1 MNENFPPLFL
11 SVPQTRDRIKI
22 QRNIQFQVPE
32 EIVENRKAI
41 SENLKTQIEP
51 LSEKLKEMSDEERKA
66 VFYKLEHEGNVSLSG
81 TGLKPI
87 AESTEKITIAVPRKG
102 NLDPLLKKVKEFG
115 EELNNDVPQNSKEI
129 ANLRAIT
136 EGQPKDRLSQ
146 ELFEKYD
153 EIIEKDLFIFELEI
167 MANPLLSGV
176 KQQQED
182 IRNTLNEINDKF
194 ENNTRGRILEH
205 EEFNEKICRAVIS
218 CSGKLFQEFVEEKHW
233 QVKISWIDTRPE
245 FKFYPS
251 VITDFDIN
259 SIEPLNSPDETA
271 PIVCIID
278 SGISPGNPFLN
289 PVTKEEWVRCFLNTD
304 DDPDKFTPYDEV
316 KDYGHGSGV
325 ASLASY
331 YALNSENGAENQGKV
346 WIASA
351 RILDRNNECDE
362 RLYSK
367 MLRDVVETFAPLGIK
382 IFNLS
387 INSKDRKW
395 NEEAKRTVPRQSWTA
410 RAIDK
415 LSREF
420 DVVFVV
426 SAGNIHRD
434 LIDEFFQN
442 DADYPNYLA
451 DENSCILDP
460 AQSALSLTVG
470 SIARTTLVAQTKLV
484 IESPVAKLN
493 YPSPFTRI
501 GPGIK
506 KEIKPELV
514 EYGGNLVI
522 DENKDTFPNVGTNIV
537 MATNKIS
544 PAITT
549 SCGTSYAAPR
559 VTHKLALIMSDLQS
573 LGIGN
578 VSAPLLR
585 ALIVNS
591 ASYDFLG
598 EDLSEFIE
606 TIDGIQAKHWQ
617 NILGYGQPDDVSA
630 TYCDDYSVLLFF
642 QGEIESDKVMFF
654 DIPVPE
660 SLADADFG
668 TKQLSVT
675 LAFSPEVQ
683 KWGIEEYLGT
693 TIKWRVF
700 RGDTPQQEIV
710 NAMSQEDFDESG
722 VEGISVLTELR
733 TKLGI
738 TLRSKGTVQHDIAE
752 WSKHQREYSANNY
765 TLAVVSQKR
774 WTRITSPVPF
784 GIVVRLQDKTRSAS
798 IYSEVR
804 NILTNIQ
811 IQT

>member
-1 MNENFPPLFL
+1 MNENFPPLIL
-11 SVPQTRDRIKI
+11 PDPRTRDRIKKPL
-22 QRNIQFQVPE
+22 NIQFSVSE
-32 EIVENRKAI
+32 AIIENRAKIA
-41 SENLKTQIEP
+41 ENLKGQIEP
-51 LSEKLKEMSDEERKA
+51 LSQRLGEMSDEERKA
-66 VFYKLEHEGNVSLSG
+66 VFYKLEHDGNISLSG
-81 TGLKPI
+81 TGLKQI
-87 AESTEKITIAVPRKG
+87 AESTEKITIAVPRKD
-102 NLDPLLKKVKEFG
+102 NLNPLLEKVKEFG
-115 EELNNDVPQNSKEI
+115 EDNLEKGLPKNSKEVS
-129 ANLRAIT
+129 NLKSIL
-136 EGQPKDRLSQ
+136 EGQPKDRLGQ
-146 ELFEKYD
+146 ELFEKYN
-153 EIIEKDLFIFELEI
+153 EIVERDLFTFEVEI
-167 MANPLLSGV
+167 MANPLLQGV
-176 KQQQED
+176 RKQQED
-182 IRNTLNEINDKF
+182 IRNTLNEINNKF

-205 EEFNEKICRAVIS
+205 EEFNEKICRAVIR
-218 CSGKLFQEFVEEKHW
+218 CSGKVFQELVEDKNW
-233 QVKISWIDTRPE
+233 QIKISWFDARPE
-245 FKFYPS
+245 FKFFPS
-251 VITDFDIN
+251 VISDFDIN
-259 SIEPLNSPDETA
+259 KIEPLTSPDETA

-278 SGISPGNPFLN
+278 SGITPGNPFLE
-289 PVTKEEWVRCFLNTD
+289 PVTKEELVKCFLNTES
-304 DDPDKFTPYDEV
+304 DPDKFTPYDEV
-316 KDYGHGSGV
+316 ENYGHGSGV

-331 YALNSENGAENQGKV
+331 YVLNIDNGAENQGKV

-351 RILDRNNECDE
+351 RILDSNNECDE

-367 MLRDVVETFAPLGIK
+367 MLKEVVETFVPLGIK

-387 INSKDRKW
+387 VNSKDRKW
-395 NEEAKRTVPRQSWTA
+395 NEEAKRTVSRQSWTA

-415 LSREF
+415 LSREY

-442 DADYPNYLA
+442 DTDYPAYLA
-451 DENSCILDP
+451 DKNSCILDP

-470 SIARTTLVAQTKLV
+470 SIARTTLVAQTKIV
-484 IESPVAKLN
+484 TESPVAKLN

-549 SCGTSYAAPR
+549 NCGTSYAAPR
-559 VTHKLALIMSDLQS
+559 VAHKLALIMSDLQS
-573 LGIGN
+573 FGIEN

-585 ALIVNS
+585 ALIINS

-598 EDLSEFIE
+598 ENLSEFIE

-617 NILGYGQPDDVSA
+617 NILGYGQPDDVLA

-642 QGEIESDKVMFF
+642 QGEIESDKVKFF

-660 SLADADFG
+660 NLVDAVDG
-668 TKQLSVT
+668 TKQLSIT

-683 KWGIEEYLGT
+683 KWGIEEYIGT
-693 TIKWRVF
+693 KLKWRLF
-700 RGDTPQQEIV
+700 RGDTPQEDIV
-710 NAMSQEDFDESG
+710 NAMSQEDFEDE
-722 VEGISVLTELR
+722 TELASLPSELK

-752 WSKHQREYSANNY
+752 WNRHQRSYSANNY

-774 WTRITSPVPF
+774 WSRMTNPVPF

-798 IYSEVR
+798 IYNEVR
-804 NILTNIQ
+804 NILNTIQ
-811 IQT
+811 VQT